1 MNPSFADEAP
11 ALFPQGRRDQ
21 LAALGFD
28 FIEGRREGAY
38 VWDQEGRRF
47 LDAHCSAGTFNLGRR
62 RPELAEEL
70 KRALRETDIGNF
82 PLISS
87 EKAYLGKALAE
98 FAPGDLECAI
108 FSVVRGEAMDAACKV
123 ARGFTRRPCLI
134 TVDGGWYGQT
144 GFALSL
150 SQRDDREL
158 FGPLI
163 PDVQV
168 MAFGD
173 VRAAESTIGDKTA
186 AVILEPIQAENYCR
200 EASAD
205 YLRGL
210 SNLCRERGA
219 LLILDETQTGFGRTG
234 TKFACEA
241 SGVTPDVLVLGE
253 ALGGGIFPIAVTL
266 LTQRVNAFMNAHP
279 LIHLSTF
286 GGADIG
292 CRVALKALELYEQD
306 KPWLNAAAKGEILI
320 RGIRE
325 FVQSGSGPIRG
336 VAGKGLL
343 LSLDLGTPEEAQA
356 FCRRAVQHGLL
367 ATPGQVAKHTV
378 PLRPSLMISD
388 AETNE
393 ILDAIRAAA

>member
-1 MNPSFADEAP
+1 MNPSFAGEAS
-11 ALFPQGRRDQ
+11 ALFPQGRIDQ

-28 FIEGRREGAY
+28 FLEGRREGAY
-38 VWDQEGRRF
+38 VWDRDGRRY

-70 KRALRETDIGNF
+70 KRAMCDTDIGNF
-82 PLISS
+82 PLISR
-87 EKAYLGKALAE
+87 EKAYLAKALAE
-98 FAPGDLECAI
+98 FAPGDLECSI
-108 FSVVRGEAMDAACKV
+108 FSVVRGEAMDAACKI
-123 ARGFTRRPCLI
+123 ARGFTRRPRLI

-163 PDVQV
+163 PGVQV
-168 MAFGD
+168 MPFGD
-173 VRAAESTIGDKTA
+173 VRAAEANVGDKTA
-186 AVILEPIQAENYCR
+186 AVILEPIQAENHCR
-200 EASAD
+200 EASSD
-205 YLRGL
+205 YLRAL

-292 CRVALKALELYEQD
+292 CCVALKALELYEQD
-306 KPWLNAAAKGEILI
+306 KPWLNAAAKGEILL
-320 RGIRE
+320 RGIRK
-325 FVQSGSGPIRG
+325 FMQSGSGPIRG

-343 LSLDLGTPEEAQA
+343 LSLDLGSPEEARA
-356 FCRRAVQHGLL
+356 FCRRAAQHGLL
-367 ATPGQVAKHTV
+367 AVPGQVAKHSV

-388 AETNE
+388 AETTE
-393 ILDAIRAAA
+393 ILDTIRAAA